1 MLSVQLS
8 MNNTWVS
15 FISRIRITLYQFYNY
30 STSRQIF
37 FYKSI
42 TPMTQKN
49 QPYLFESEL
58 FNLASTIQWKKNQNY
73 SRFSL
78 FNIIEESKL
87 FKLPTA
93 WYQLCKSINPLFSF
107 SFLCEDKYYWS
118 FFYFLKSQTPNI
130 KNYWRLFVVS
140 VFVRIRKLSSNNY
153 YVVLVHYSS
162 ITV

>member
-42 TPMTQKN
+42 TPMTHKN
-49 QPYLFESEL
+49 QPYLIESEL
-58 FNLASTIQWKKNQNY
+58 FNLVSAFQWKKNQNY

-87 FKLPTA
+87 FKLSTT
-93 WYQLCKSINPLFSF
+93 WYQLCKNISPLFF
-107 SFLCEDKYYWS
+107 FFFCECEDKYYWS
-118 FFYFLKSQTPNI
+118 FFTFWSPSLPASKT
-130 KNYWRLFVVS
+130 
-140 VFVRIRKLSSNNY
+140 IRASPMV
-153 YVVLVHYSS
+153 YVKVKPKFSL
-162 ITV
+162 

>member
-42 TPMTQKN
+42 THMTHKN

-58 FNLASTIQWKKNQNY
+58 FNLVSTIQWKKNKNY
-73 SRFSL
+73 PRFSL

-118 FFYFLKSQTPNI
+118 FFFTFWSP
-130 KNYWRLFVVS
+130 
-140 VFVRIRKLSSNNY
+140 KLPISKTIEDFSLY
-153 YVVLVHYSS
+153 QYLYVLENCLLTTTMLY
-162 ITV
+162 